1 MTRDSLP
8 VLLATA
14 ALIAAVGSYV
24 SAIDTVAMN
33 LQELAQRANRI
44 FTGRVIDVRS
54 GTVEAGGGVLPT
66 TIYRLQVGDTF
77 KGSYPAPGKRGTIIE
92 VQMVGSSSSK
102 ARSARGGPVHQLMLL
117 DVPRLDVG
125 EEYVLFTTTPSRVG
139 LSTTVGLGQ
148 GCFKVSRRQREE
160 PLALN
165 AVANDGLFRGMSTG
179 PRPRI
184 HGPVSYRELSRQIRS
199 VLGQ

>member
-1 MTRDSLP
+1 MKRHSL
-8 VLLATA
+8 
-14 ALIAAVGSYV
+14 LIALASTLITAVGSSV

-77 KGSYPAPGKRGTIIE
+77 KGSYPAPGKSGTIIE
-92 VQMVGSSSSK
+92 VQMVGTSSSK
-102 ARSARGGPVHQLMLL
+102 APSARGGPVRRLMLP
-117 DVPRLDVG
+117 DMPRLDVG

-148 GCFKVSRRQREE
+148 GCFKVFRRQREQ

-165 AVANDGLFRGMSTG
+165 AVANDGLFRGMSTSAQPPARG
-179 PRPRI
+179 AVPY
-184 HGPVSYRELSRQIRS
+184 SELSRQIRS
-199 VLGQ
+199 VLAQ